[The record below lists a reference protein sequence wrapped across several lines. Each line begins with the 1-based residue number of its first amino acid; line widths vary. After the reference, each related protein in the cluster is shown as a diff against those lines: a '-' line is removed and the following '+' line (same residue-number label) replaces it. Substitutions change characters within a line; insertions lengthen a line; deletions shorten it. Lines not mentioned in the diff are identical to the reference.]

1 MICVSIADVTADEA
15 CRIIQEHEISEVR
28 LDRIQFKERD
38 LERIFTSGRTVA
50 TFRPVDGT
58 DDGKRK
64 DILKSAMA
72 RRISYIDI
80 VGESN
85 DL

>member
-38 LERIFTSGRTVA
+38 L
-50 TFRPVDGT
+50 
-58 DDGKRK
+58 
-64 DILKSAMA
+64 
-72 RRISYIDI
+72 
-80 VGESN
+80 
-85 DL
+85 